1 MTTTLTSALKRGKSF
16 FASTPQEHEGGFTKA
31 PSATTLFPQVDP
43 TIDGEDCLHD
53 CESCTV
59 KYPNKFK
66 VDEEEKLYGHVNG
79 WATHM
84 LVATGKT
91 DWVRDVSDEKGS
103 VMEAVRDC
111 GVEPTNG
118 KLMLSASNIPLPSPH
133 QSPSAPTT
141 ILLLPAFTVIE
152 NVTPASVPS
161 LIKHYINTAPTN
173 TTPLPP
179 SLPPHQSPPPNPTIP
194 PTQPSPPNQPREHE
208 LPFFTHPSPHTHLL
222 LLCSQRTRDARCG
235 ISAPLLAREFGRHLR
250 ARGLY
255 RDIHDERPGGVG
267 IYFISHVGGHKFAAN
282 VLVYRRGSPTFP
294 LGQGEGGVGGKGE
307 EGGGVEGVGKVGK
320 GEGDGGMGEATQCI
334 WLARVRPEDCEN
346 IIRFTVLQGKIV
358 KPNRQLRG
366 GFDRKNQIV
375 SW

>member
-118 KLMLSASNIPLPSPH
+118 
-133 QSPSAPTT
+133 
-141 ILLLPAFTVIE
+141 
-152 NVTPASVPS
+152 
-161 LIKHYINTAPTN
+161 
-173 TTPLPP
+173 
-179 SLPPHQSPPPNPTIP
+179 
-194 PTQPSPPNQPREHE
+194 PREHE

-255 RDIHDERPGGVG
+255 RDIHDERPGG
-267 IYFISHVGGHKFAAN
+267 
-282 VLVYRRGSPTFP
+282 
-294 LGQGEGGVGGKGE
+294 
-307 EGGGVEGVGKVGK
+307 
-320 GEGDGGMGEATQCI
+320 
-334 WLARVRPEDCEN
+334 DCEN